1 MAAENI
7 LIVDDDKNMLEVL
20 SLRLEAEGY
29 KSAVSTGVNDA
40 LKKVG
45 DELFDLAL
53 VDLKL
58 AGKDGI
64 ELMQDLRR
72 ITPEM
77 PVIILTAY
85 GTIETAVEAMKQ
97 GAYSYLTKPFNR
109 RELLLQIKNGLEK
122 SSLSRE
128 VRRLRPW

>member
-1 MAAENI
+1 MDNI

-20 SLRLEAEGY
+20 RLRLEAEAY

-58 AGKDGI
+58 AGTENGSD
-64 ELMQDLRR
+64 LMENMNMAA
-72 ITPEM
+72 PEM

-97 GAYSYLTKPFNR
+97 GAYSYLTK
-109 RELLLQIKNGLEK
+109 
-122 SSLSRE
+122 
-128 VRRLRPW
+128 